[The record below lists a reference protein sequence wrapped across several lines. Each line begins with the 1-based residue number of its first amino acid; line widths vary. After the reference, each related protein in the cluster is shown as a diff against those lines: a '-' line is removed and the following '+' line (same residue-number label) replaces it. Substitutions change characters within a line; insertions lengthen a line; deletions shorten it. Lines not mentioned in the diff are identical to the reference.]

1 MGYYDLSTSI
11 NRGDYWVKILFTYF
25 VLGLG
30 FLANILLQGTPAG
43 ELIGQGA
50 ILVTAFY
57 TMIVIAI
64 ASIQRLNNIG
74 ISAWWALLLA
84 VPTVGIG
91 ALVVFGCL
99 PSLEPVP
106 EKV

>member
-1 MGYYDLSTSI
+1 MGYYSLTTSI
-11 NRGDYWVKILFTYF
+11 NRGDYWVKILFTYL

-43 ELIGQGA
+43 ELIGQAA

-57 TMIVIAI
+57 TMVVIAI
-64 ASIQRLNNIG
+64 AAIQRLNDVG
-74 ISAWWALLLA
+74 ITPWWALLLA

-99 PSLEPVP
+99 SSAEN
-106 EKV
+106 K